1 MKQEDIIERYYVAN
15 QQRFKKFLDMERKIE
30 AAEILNAKNVDL
42 IKLFGKRQESKNF
55 ALIQR
60 NKFSPFKLTKDTI
73 RETKRQ
79 ADLINENFDDLQI
92 PTGIERST
100 LNILFKMQREMYRLK
115 LNKDFNQQIRLE
127 DYLPKKPGQQT
138 NVAPLPQQPMPNVN
152 PGLAQVSQDGLTP
165 TENAL
170 LSDAEKQIR
179 LRQRGLA

>member
-1 MKQEDIIERYYVAN
+1 MQ
-15 QQRFKKFLDMERKIE
+15 RKIQ
-30 AAEILNAKNVDL
+30 AAEILKAKNVDL

-60 NKFSPFKLTKDTI
+60 DRFSPFKLTKDTI
-73 RETKRQ
+73 RESKRQ

-92 PTGIERST
+92 PTGIERNT
-100 LNILFKMQREMYRLK
+100 LNILFKMQREMFKLK

-127 DYLPKKPGQQT
+127 DFLPKKSGQQT
-138 NVAPLPQQPMPNVN
+138 SVPPLPPQPMPNVN
-152 PGLAQVSQDGLTP
+152 PSLAQVSQDGLTP